1 MLASLRASVQ
11 SQVLIR
17 TLLLGLLFQGLGVLA
32 AWLIGRSIGL
42 SVPVSALVTTLPLV
56 ITLSFL
62 PLSIG
67 GLGVREGGFVVLL
80 GQAGVSA
87 NEATVFS
94 LLNGLAF
101 ALASLPGSL
110 ALIRGGRSR
119 TSEPAPTPLYN

>member
-1 MLASLRASVQ
+1 VLASLRASVQ

-42 SVPVSALVTTLPLV
+42 SVPASALVTTLPLV

-62 PLSIG
+62 PFSIG
-67 GLGVREGGFVVLL
+67 GLGIREGGFIVLL
-80 GQAGVSA
+80 GQAGVGA
-87 NEATVFS
+87 TEATVFS

-101 ALASLPGSL
+101 ALASLPGVI
-110 ALIRGGRSR
+110 AFVRAGRSAAKKP
-119 TSEPAPTPLYN
+119 PAPRE

>member
-1 MLASLRASVQ
+1 MRASVQ

-56 ITLSFL
+56 VTLSFL
-62 PLSIG
+62 PFSIG

-87 NEATVFS
+87 TETTVFS

-119 TSEPAPTPLYN
+119 TSEPAPTPLHD